1 MTSPF
6 RSRYDAVV
14 IGGGHNGL
22 VAAAYL
28 AGAGQSVLL
37 VERNDWIGGATT
49 SQRAFP
55 DYDARLSRYAYLI
68 SLLSPTIVQ
77 ELGLAFETRRRE
89 TASFTAYERD
99 GKARGLLIS
108 NVDEGVT
115 RNSLAELTGD
125 DSGWKQYQSFQ
136 AVAAAFAEK
145 VWPGMLEPLRSR
157 GWWKAQFDTP
167 ILREAWQGIVEEP
180 LGAMLE
186 RHVSDDVLRGL
197 LFTDGK
203 IGVFTRPDDPSLLQ
217 NRCYVY
223 HIIGNGTGEWR
234 VPVGGMSAFV
244 DALVAR
250 ARGSGA
256 TIVSEAEAL
265 AVHPHGGAHTVEVHY
280 KGHEHRIEARRVL
293 LGTGARTS
301 ARLLSQRYAPAAE
314 DEGSVVKANMLLRK
328 LPRLRS
334 GIDERAAFTGSF
346 HVDEGYDAM
355 RQTWAEANSGRVP
368 ARPPFETYCHSLTDS
383 SILGP
388 SLQRDGYQTLTLFGL
403 DAPYRLFPAEENESR
418 KQAFIDRYLA
428 AFDRVTVDSF
438 RDCLAV
444 DRAGRPCIEVKS
456 PLDLEREVDLDAGN
470 IFHTAPSWFFT
481 DDEAL
486 EGTWGVETPFPGI
499 YRCGSSVLRGGAVSG
514 IPGRSAA
521 MKIFQ
526 EEGIT

>member
-68 SLLSPTIVQ
+68 SLLSPTIVE

-346 HVDEGYDAM
+346 HVDEGYGAM
-355 RQTWAEANSGRVP
+355 RQSWAEANSGRVP
-368 ARPPFETYCHSLTDS
+368 ARPPFETYCHSLTDA

-403 DAPYRLFPAEENESR
+403 DAPYRLFPGEENESR

-428 AFDRVTVDSF
+428 AFDRVTADSF

-481 DDEAL
+481 DDEAV

-526 EEGIT
+526 EEGIK